1 MHETISL
8 QAQVD
13 PEWAGMR
20 VDQIAAVAFPDYSRS
35 RLKKWIEEGD
45 ILVNGEQ
52 LRPREKLYGGE
63 KITLECK
70 IEIQERWQPEP
81 IDIDIVYEDDDIMI
95 INKAAGLVVHPA
107 AGHHMG
113 FTTFFGKFHL
123 ALTFFI
129 ALTLVEG
136 VLVKT
141 VWAANA
147 F

>member
-8 QAQVD
+8 QTQVD

-35 RLKKWIEEGD
+35 RLKKWIEEGG

-81 IDIDIVYEDDDIMI
+81 IDIDIVVQGKYS
-95 INKAAGLVVHPA
+95 KVVQ
-107 AGHHMG
+107 GC
-113 FTTFFGKFHL
+113 
-123 ALTFFI
+123 I
-129 ALTLVEG
+129 C
-136 VLVKT
+136 
-141 VWAANA
+141 
-147 F
+147 